1 MSRTNRESKYKIRS
15 RDAKL
20 TDIVKSVVNKKSDEP
35 KPQKIEIAPEIKT
48 EVKDSK
54 PVIRESVP
62 VEEKKSETKDLP
74 DYSELHNKFRADPFF
89 TIPQQ
94 SKIAL
99 NFLNVTRGRLPYRAD

>member
-1 MSRTNRESKYKIRS
+1 MEQ
-15 RDAKL
+15 
-20 TDIVKSVVNKKSDEP
+20 EP
-35 KPQKIEIAPEIKT
+35 LPYTKPT
-48 EVKDSK
+48 
-54 PVIRESVP
+54 
-62 VEEKKSETKDLP
+62 KSETKDLP